1 MYTPNFTII
10 PCVLVVSRDT
20 IRHAWT
26 SFCFTGCQI
35 LWVQFKE
42 ECCWILWKIYFWSFD
57 NSPHWFPEWLY
68 QLIIPALSK
77 GSSPR
82 RICCWLLLLLIA
94 SLAKLESQSSFNLTS
109 VMCKDGAHIL
119 RQFLVIYVPS
129 FKNFMFRPIKARP
142 CLVLLPICKVIILG
156 VSDYTERFISIWQTA
171 KTPFVR
177 KVEFWGLRIKNS
189 PQEFWKNV
197 VLLNS

>member
-1 MYTPNFTII
+1 MYTPIFTII

-26 SFCFTGCQI
+26 SFCFTGCQT

-94 SLAKLESQSSFNLTS
+94 SLSRLSWNLKAALILLLWCVRMVHTSFDSSWSSMSLLSRTLCSDPSRPDLALHCYQFVKL
-109 VMCKDGAHIL
+109 
-119 RQFLVIYVPS
+119 
-129 FKNFMFRPIKARP
+129 
-142 CLVLLPICKVIILG
+142 
-156 VSDYTERFISIWQTA
+156 
-171 KTPFVR
+171 
-177 KVEFWGLRIKNS
+177 
-189 PQEFWKNV
+189 
-197 VLLNS
+197 